1 MLFLLSVILISSVLF
16 FNNIFAQ
23 ENGEVDNSAEEELEE
38 VLADEDITAEDLG
51 VSDPALLPDNPFYFF
66 KNIWRNIRTTFTFD
80 SVKKAELRLQYTNQR
95 LIEIKKLAQKTNK
108 EGTIQ
113 EAIEKY
119 QNEME
124 RIRTRVEQFKEGAQ
138 ENPNIDEFLNR
149 FTDRTMKQQQLMD
162 RLEKNLSDKPEVME
176 RIRAAK
182 EKSLE
187 NFGQVIGK
195 LDENKERIRERIE
208 NNLEEI
214 EGSQY
219 KNFKN
224 LEVLIR
230 LEEKVPEQAKGA
242 IQQAQENA
250 LKRLNGDLGQ
260 MSPEDRERFS
270 SYLDNISG
278 DQTIHLQI
286 LQRLKESQPLQTLRQ
301 TLEQNRER
309 IEARVQNLNQDMIE
323 VQERIRERVQE
334 GIEQSTGTGSPT
346 QQPQVGQPT
355 EEIVCP
361 MIWSPVCGKDG
372 KTYGNPCLARTVGVD
387 IDYQGK
393 CLINNQSGPSG
404 SGNTTDSKN
413 SGSGSGR

>member
-108 EGTIQ
+108 EGAIQ

-404 SGNTTDSKN
+404 SGNATDSKN